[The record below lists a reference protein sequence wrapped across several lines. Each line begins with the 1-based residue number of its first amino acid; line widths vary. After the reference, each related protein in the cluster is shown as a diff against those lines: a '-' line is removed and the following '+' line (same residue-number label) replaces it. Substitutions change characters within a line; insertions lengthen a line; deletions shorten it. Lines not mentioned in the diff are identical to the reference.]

1 MTAETTVE
9 VREVGIGADDRMT
22 TPNAANGAAIAAPE
36 TRMPQSRSARRSL
49 PAVVALSLAV
59 AAPTAFAA
67 APIAHA
73 ATPAA
78 APGSGGTGWRWTP
91 EVIVD
96 TVEAEKVA
104 ISPDGRRV
112 VYAATRPRPATASPG
127 EAYANLWM
135 VPAKGGTPRRLT
147 SADARDEAPAWSPD
161 GAAIAFLSARGGDK
175 AKVRLWV
182 MPADGGEPSPL
193 TTEKDEIESFAWS
206 FDGRRIAYVAVDPKS
221 EAREADEK
229 AGRDAK
235 VAGRNERP
243 RRLFVVDVATRAALP
258 VAALGERS
266 AWQFAWAPEG
276 GALVATVTDTPRTDD
291 SYLKKRIVVLPLA
304 EAARER
310 EIAPV
315 VGKVDEVIWSRDGAT
330 IVWRGG
336 VDRSDPTSGS
346 IFVAPAG
353 GGAAVNLT
361 GDRAETVRDIVHV
374 GSGTL
379 AAVAVRGTR
388 TALIAIDYGAP
399 GWPAPAPAAAGGA
412 RRDLLPAGT
421 LAFTAASASADGARF
436 ALSGSTPAGP
446 AEVHLVDRKGAR
458 RLTDLNQQLAGLPRG
473 RQEVVRWRASDG
485 LEIEGVLVRPTGD
498 AQRES
503 YPLVVIVHG
512 GPEYEDHEG
521 WATSYNEPVQALA
534 ERGFFVLRPNY
545 RGSAGR
551 GVVFAKADH
560 GDLGGREFQ
569 DVVDGIDALGPRF
582 RIDPAR
588 VGMTGGSYGGY
599 FTNLAAT
606 RWSGRFAA
614 AVSLYGIANW
624 MSFLG
629 QSDIP
634 GENSEVHWALW
645 CYDHQETCRQASPV
659 THVGAAA
666 TPTLILQGEDDLR
679 VPKAQSDEMYA
690 ALKWRDVPVEYVVFP
705 REKHGFDERKHQ
717 LETCRR
723 VLDWFTRYLKP

>member
-1 MTAETTVE
+1 MT
-9 VREVGIGADDRMT
+9 G
-22 TPNAANGAAIAAPE
+22 PNAANGAAIASSE
-36 TRMPQSRSARRSL
+36 VRMPHHGSAGRRH
-49 PAVVALSLAV
+49 PAAVLVLA
-59 AAPTAFAA
+59 ATAFIASAGSIASAA
-67 APIAHA
+67 APESG
-73 ATPAA
+73 AA
-78 APGSGGTGWRWTP
+78 AWRWTP
-91 EVIVD
+91 EAIVD
-96 TVEAEKVA
+96 TVEAAEVA

-112 VYAATRPRPATASPG
+112 VYTATRPRPATASPG
-127 EAYANLWM
+127 EAYANLWL
-135 VPAKGGTPRRLT
+135 VAAEGGTARRLT
-147 SADARDEAPAWSPD
+147 SADAQDDHPAWSPD

-182 MPADGGEPSPL
+182 MPTDGGEPAPL

-206 FDGRRIAYVAVDPKS
+206 FDGRRMAYVAVDPKGA
-221 EAREADEK
+221 AREADEK

-235 VAGRNERP
+235 VAGKNEQP
-243 RRLFVVDVATRAALP
+243 RRLWVVDIATRAAVP
-258 VAALGERS
+258 VTALGERS
-266 AWQFAWAPEG
+266 AWQFAWAPDG
-276 GALVATVTDTPRTDD
+276 MALVATVTDTPRTDD
-291 SYLKKRIVVLPLA
+291 SYLKKRIVVLPIA
-304 EAARER
+304 EGSRER

-315 VGKVDEVIWSRDGAT
+315 VGKVDEVVWSRDVAV
-330 IVWRGG
+330 IAWRGG

-361 GDRAETVRDIVHV
+361 GDRAETVRDIVHL
-374 GSGTL
+374 GSGRL
-379 AAVAVRGTR
+379 VAVAVRGTR
-388 TALIAIDYGAP
+388 TALVEIEYGAAE
-399 GWPAPAPAAAGGA
+399 GSGAAATITAGGA
-412 RRDLLPAGT
+412 RRDPLPAGT
-421 LAFTAASASADGARF
+421 LAFTTASASADGTRF
-436 ALSGSTPAGP
+436 ALAGSTPAGP
-446 AEVHLVDRKGAR
+446 AEIHIVDRRGVR
-458 RLTDLNQQLAGLPRG
+458 RLTDLNPTLAGLPRG
-473 RQEVVRWRASDG
+473 RQEVVRWHASDG
-485 LEIEGVLVRPTGD
+485 LEIEGVLTRPSGD

-512 GPEYEDHEG
+512 GPEYEDHDG
-521 WATSYNEPVQALA
+521 WDTTYNEPVQALA

-569 DVVDGIDALGPRF
+569 DVVDGIDALAPRF

-645 CYDHQETCRQASPV
+645 CYEHQETCRLASPV

-690 ALKWRDVPVEYVVFP
+690 ALKWRDVPIEYVVFP
-705 REKHGFDERKHQ
+705 REKHGFDEREHQ

>member
-1 MTAETTVE
+1 
-9 VREVGIGADDRMT
+9 
-22 TPNAANGAAIAAPE
+22 
-36 TRMPQSRSARRSL
+36 MPQSRSARRS
-49 PAVVALSLAV
+49 PPAV
-59 AAPTAFAA
+59 AALFLVVA
-67 APIAHA
+67 APIALSATSTTA
-73 ATPAA
+73 APAA
-78 APGSGGTGWRWTP
+78 AAPEPGGTAWRWTP
-91 EVIVD
+91 EAIVD
-96 TVEAEKVA
+96 TVDIERVA

-112 VYAATRPRPATASPG
+112 VYTATRARPAAASPG
-127 EAYANLWM
+127 EAYLNLWL
-135 VPAKGGTPRRLT
+135 VPAAGGAPRRLT
-147 SADARDEAPAWSPD
+147 SADARDDQPAWSPD
-161 GAAIAFLSARGGDK
+161 GATIAFLSARGGDK

-193 TTEKDEIESFAWS
+193 TTEKDDIESFAWS
-206 FDGRRIAYVAVDPKS
+206 FDGRRIAYLAIDPKS
-221 EAREADEK
+221 AAREADEK
-229 AGRDAK
+229 AGRDAN
-235 VAGRNERP
+235 VAGKNERP
-243 RRLFVVDVATRAALP
+243 RRLFVVDVATRAARP
-258 VAALGERS
+258 VVALGERS
-266 AWQFAWAPEG
+266 AWQFAWAPDG

-304 EAARER
+304 EGARER

-315 VGKVDEVIWSRDGAT
+315 VGKVDEVVWSRDGAV
-330 IVWRGG
+330 IAWRGG
-336 VDRSDPTSGS
+336 VDRSDPASGS

-361 GDRAETVRDIVHV
+361 GGRAETVRDIVHV
-374 GSGTL
+374 ASGTL

-388 TALIAIDYGAP
+388 TALVGIEYGAP
-399 GWPAPAPAAAGGA
+399 GAPGAPESPGVPAPASADGA
-412 RRDLLPAGT
+412 QRDLLPAGT
-421 LAFTAASASADGARF
+421 LSFTAASASADGTRF
-436 ALSGSTPAGP
+436 ALAGSTPAGP
-446 AEVHLVDRKGAR
+446 AEIHLVDRKGAH
-458 RLTDLNQQLAGLPRG
+458 RLTDLNPALGPLPRG

-485 LEIEGVLVRPTGD
+485 LEIEGVLTRPSGD

-503 YPLVVIVHG
+503 YPLIVIVHG
-512 GPEYEDHEG
+512 GPEYEDHDG
-521 WATSYNEPVQALA
+521 WDTTYSEPVQALA

-551 GVVFAKADH
+551 GVVFSKADH

-569 DVVDGIDALGPRF
+569 DVVDGIDALAPRF

-614 AVSLYGIANW
+614 AVSLYGIADW

-645 CYDHQETCRQASPV
+645 CYDHQETCRLASPV
-659 THVGAAA
+659 AHIAAAA
-666 TPTLILQGEDDLR
+666 TPTLILQGEGDLR
-679 VPKAQSDEMYA
+679 VPKAQSDELYA

-705 REKHGFDERKHQ
+705 REKHGFDEREHQ

>member
-1 MTAETTVE
+1 MT
-9 VREVGIGADDRMT
+9 G
-22 TPNAANGAAIAAPE
+22 PNAANGASIPTPE
-36 TRMPQSRSARRSL
+36 TRMRQSRSERRSI
-49 PAVVALSLAV
+49 PVVALLALALLALAIV
-59 AAPTAFAA
+59 APPALAAPE
-67 APIAHA
+67 
-73 ATPAA
+73 PA
-78 APGSGGTGWRWTP
+78 GGAWRWTP
-91 EVIVD
+91 AAIVD
-96 TVEAEKVA
+96 TVDAEDVV

-112 VYAATRPRPATASPG
+112 VYSATRPRPADASPG
-127 EAYANLWM
+127 EAYAHLWL
-135 VPAKGGTPRRLT
+135 VAAEGGAARRLT
-147 SADARDEAPAWSPD
+147 SADARDHHPAWSPD

-175 AKVRLWV
+175 AKTRLWV
-182 MPADGGEPSPL
+182 MPVDGGEPTAL
-193 TTEKDEIESFAWS
+193 TTEKDTIETFAWS
-206 FDGRRIAYVAVDPKS
+206 FDGRRIAYLAVDPKS
-221 EAREADEK
+221 AAREADEK
-229 AGRDAK
+229 AGRDAT

-243 RRLFVVDVATRAALP
+243 RRLFVVDVATRAAAP
-258 VAALGERS
+258 VGALGERS
-266 AWQFAWAPEG
+266 AWQFAWAPDG

-291 SYLKKRIVVLPLA
+291 SYLKKRILVLPLA
-304 EAARER
+304 EGSPER
-310 EIAPV
+310 EITPV
-315 VGKVDEVIWSRDGAT
+315 VGKVDEVAWSRDGAT
-330 IVWRGG
+330 IAWRGG

-346 IFVAPAG
+346 IFVAPAA

-361 GDRAETVRDIVHV
+361 GDRPETVRDLVYV
-374 GSGTL
+374 AAGRL
-379 AAVAVRGTR
+379 VAVAVRGTR
-388 TALIAIDYGAP
+388 TALISIEYG
-399 GWPAPAPAAAGGA
+399 AAGGD

-421 LAFTAASASADGARF
+421 LSFSAASASADGTRF
-436 ALSGSTPAGP
+436 ALAGSTPAGP
-446 AEVHLVDRKGAR
+446 AEVQLVDRRGAR
-458 RLTDLNQQLAGLPRG
+458 RLTDLNPGLAGLPRG

-485 LEIEGVLVRPTGD
+485 LEIEGVLTRPSGD

-512 GPEYEDHEG
+512 GPEYEDHDG
-521 WATSYNEPVQALA
+521 WDTSYSEPVQALS

-551 GVVFAKADH
+551 GVVFAKGDH

-569 DVVDGIDALGPRF
+569 DVVDGIDALAPRF

-645 CYDHQETCRQASPV
+645 CYDHQETCRLASPV
-659 THVGAAA
+659 AHVAAAA
-666 TPTLILQGEDDLR
+666 TPTLIFQGEEDLR
-679 VPKAQSDEMYA
+679 VPRAQSDEMYA
-690 ALKWRDVPVEYVVFP
+690 ALRWRDVPVEYIVFP
-705 REKHGFDERKHQ
+705 REKHGFDEREHQ

-723 VLDWFTRYLKP
+723 LLEWFTRYLKP